1 MPPEPGPS
9 RFLRGILHLL
19 DDLVTT
25 SQATTGYRFV
35 GVHQAGKLIL
45 TFVGQDGQFDIW
57 LRPVDDTTPAYR
69 RCNRLLVGHLDKVPN
84 PRARMLL
91 DAVCQRVAARE
102 STLAGAWVEA
112 ILKPAKRPEQGR
124 DDNHAPEPSPPV
136 PPVRQGRGVPRL
148 LVPLAEAREVQQLAR
163 AGADMFY
170 CGILLDDL
178 RAGTPEWAFENGRPN
193 PIASIA
199 RTDLPRTVAQVH
211 DAGRPL
217 LLAMNRQY
225 ADGVI
230 HSVQDAVAN
239 AIDAGIDG
247 LILADLHL
255 AAFVRKHWPNMHLTG
270 SAMMGLPN
278 PGALALAKEVGLNRV
293 VLPRAMRLPEI
304 ARMAVGPG
312 PELEVFV
319 ARERCRFANAFCH
332 TAHLVPSH
340 PDSGHAQPQWQDHAI
355 CHQTFASRDGSF
367 RLDDP
372 ADTMEA
378 CGLCALPFL
387 RQLPRVG
394 VFKIVGRGWCADHLL
409 PFVQTARRILD
420 MDDAT
425 TENTKI
431 LVRRNERLQCSQASC
446 YYPDSPTTASTSPRR
461 RPPPPEPKAPW
472 NTARPP
478 WVPRA
483 ASLYGFA
490 ESDEAPTPPPEAF
503 EGIAVGHETCA
514 HLLPSRGRLR
524 QWLDALVRHRLILV
538 LPPLYGPAQQRQG
551 LALARLAAS
560 QQDVP
565 VEISANDLGTLHAL
579 RKELGP
585 QGALTMGRLVVW
597 THNDPRLT
605 RRPSVLA
612 ADSLHAGIPMAH
624 LETVA
629 RMLGIHRATLS
640 VPNGW
645 PKWRST
651 VVDRLTIDAGP
662 ALLSTGRACGVL
674 AERAGRTMGGHPFI
688 VPERCDRPCLG
699 ARSDAHIVEESE
711 RFILDGNALYAPT
724 TPLGPVPDA
733 VDRVILRRGSA

>member
-9 RFLRGILHLL
+9 RFLRGVLHLL

-69 RCNRLLVGHLDKVPN
+69 RCNRLLVGHLDRVPN
-84 PRARMLL
+84 PEARMLL

-225 ADGVI
+225 ADEAMPAVTR
-230 HSVQDAVAN
+230 AVAD

-255 AAFVRKHWPNMHLTG
+255 AAFVRKHWPDMHLTG
-270 SAMMGLPN
+270 SALMGLPN
-278 PGALALAKEVGLNRV
+278 PGALELAQAIGLNRV
-293 VLPRAMRLPEI
+293 VLPRATRLPEI
-304 ARMAVGPG
+304 ARMAQGPG

-319 ARERCRFANAFCH
+319 ARERCRFANAFCQSE
-332 TAHLVPSH
+332 HLVPPRSCN
-340 PDSGHAQPQWQDHAI
+340 GHDRLQWGDAAI
-355 CHQTFASRDGSF
+355 CHQEFVRQGENF
-367 RLDDP
+367 RLDNP
-372 ADTMEA
+372 ADSMEA

-387 RQLPRVG
+387 RRFPRIG
-394 VFKIVGRGWCADHLL
+394 VFKIVGRGWCASHLQ
-409 PFVQTARRILD
+409 PFVEAARRILD
-420 MDDAT
+420 LDIETAEDTRTLVQEDARLRCSPAT
-425 TENTKI
+425 CYFPQTPVAP
-431 LVRRNERLQCSQASC
+431 VRGHAR
-446 YYPDSPTTASTSPRR
+446 PRGR
-461 RPPPPEPKAPW
+461 RIPW
-472 NTARPP
+472 NTARPTWAP
-478 WVPRA
+478 SS

-490 ESDEAPTPPPEAF
+490 GPEDAPAPPPEAF

-514 HLLPSRGRLR
+514 HLLPSPGRLR
-524 QWLDALVRHRLILV
+524 QWLDATAGCHLILV
-538 LPPLYGPAQQRQG
+538 LPPLYGPDQQRQG
-551 LALARLAAS
+551 LALADLIAS
-560 QQDVP
+560 QQDAL
-565 VEISANDLGTLHAL
+565 VEITVNDLGTLHAL
-579 RKELGP
+579 RESVGP
-585 QGALTMGRLVVW
+585 RVVLSLGRLLVW
-597 THNDPRLT
+597 MHNDPRLM
-605 RRPSVLA
+605 RLPSVLT
-612 ADSLHAGIPMAH
+612 ADSLITATPMAH

-629 RMLGIHRATLS
+629 RMFGIRRATLS

-645 PKWRST
+645 PTWRST
-651 VVDRLTIDAGP
+651 VVDRLTVDAGP
-662 ALLSTGRACGVL
+662 ALLSTGRACSVL

-688 VPERCDRPCLG
+688 VPEHCDRPCLG
-699 ARSDAHIVEESE
+699 ARSDAHIVKESE